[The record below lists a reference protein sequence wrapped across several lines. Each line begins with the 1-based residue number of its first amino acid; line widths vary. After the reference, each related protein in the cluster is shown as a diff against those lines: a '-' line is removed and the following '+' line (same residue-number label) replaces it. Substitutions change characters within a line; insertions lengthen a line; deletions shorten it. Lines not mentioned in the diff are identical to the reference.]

1 MEIELVVH
9 CVILERTRPELIFLG
24 RRRAVR
30 WKLKA
35 TLDTPV
41 DGRERDFVPIERG
54 TPLVEKHTPRRE
66 LRLAHS
72 LLLFPPLDA
81 SFDGVDSASDGFLN
95 EVCVVPCR
103 FPLRATRSLRSLLE
117 VGGSTSKMLK
127 QLADIIGISLNFE
140 GIHHPVYLSRR

>member
-95 EVCVVPCR
+95 EVCVT
-103 FPLRATRSLRSLLE
+103 AE
-117 VGGSTSKMLK
+117 VVAVLVGNDEFDRRGTPELY
-127 QLADIIGISLNFE
+127 ISDVAVTVVSCL
-140 GIHHPVYLSRR
+140 GVR